1 MKSLKVISFFLLTIC
16 LTSALSVLS
25 AKPVLAD
32 IAGDMTH
39 AFNKGQ
45 IKELSGLYTRDA
57 VVMPPSSEILTGWT
71 AISHYWEGL
80 RQAGFREYNIY
91 NVELRTV
98 GDIAYQTGL
107 WQAIRKDPA
116 GNIIRLEGNI
126 SNVLTREKNGNWK
139 IKMQSWN

>member
-1 MKSLKVISFFLLTIC
+1 MKALKSVSFLLATFC
-16 LTSALSVLS
+16 LSMTLTVLS

-32 IAGDMTH
+32 ITGDMAQ
-39 AFNKGQ
+39 AFNNGQ
-45 IKELSGLYTRDA
+45 ITELTGLYTRDA

-71 AISHYWEGL
+71 AIAHYWGGL
-80 RQAGFREYNIY
+80 RQAGFSEYNIY

-107 WQAIRKDPA
+107 WEALRKDPA
-116 GNIIRLEGNI
+116 GNIIRLDGNI
-126 SNVLTREKNGNWK
+126 SSVLARQKDGTWK